1 MSSFNNAQV
10 TLKGS
15 VLLAKA
21 LNGEKLVF
29 TRVAMG
35 DGEYSGE
42 IGAAEDLVNIRK
54 NLAITKLTRKE
65 NIAIIGAVLKLG
77 DVDEEFSW
85 TELGVYAKGEDDVEV
100 LYMYGNAEDK
110 ASYISKLGLDE
121 KLIDINIVVGNASN
135 VTAMIDSS
143 LVFLSEAA
151 LIEHEEDENA
161 HPKLKV
167 WVQNQFANG
176 DWAKYSQVG
185 ESTDAETE
193 PTVFGSLN
201 SIKALINSFKTAFDT
216 FRQTYT
222 DIRGAKLD
230 NLDAKIS
237 SRAPADT
244 ALSKN
249 TWTDTRAGL
258 IDAINTN
265 TKINDT
271 ASKTGTLSQKLSYIT
286 DTSLGA
292 TTDIGGTST
301 AGTAMAKLN
310 AILTWFTGT
319 WTAARAAKIDEI
331 GTTGDIIGKRYTYEE
346 FKVLSAEAL
355 TLKTFTGSG
364 FFKMYVPQPQSA
376 SDFVEMTVDGTKYA
390 CPVGEITDNS
400 RIPFTVEVPFYSG
413 FTIAAK
419 GGYSSE
425 PIYIIIQTYTNN

>member
-1 MSSFNNAQV
+1 MSSFDNAQV

-65 NIAIIGAVLKLG
+65 NIAIIGAILKLG

-100 LYMYGNAEDK
+100 LYMYGNAGDK

-135 VTAMIDSS
+135 VSAMIDSS
-143 LVFLSEAA
+143 LVFLTEEA
-151 LIEHEEDENA
+151 LTEHEEDEDA

-167 WVQNQFANG
+167 WVQNLFASG
-176 DWAKYSQVG
+176 DWAKYDQVG
-185 ESTDAETE
+185 ESTDSETKT
-193 PTVFGSLN
+193 TVFGSLN
-201 SIKALINSFKTAFDT
+201 GIKALINSFKAAFDT
-216 FRQTYT
+216 FRTTYT

-230 NLDAKIS
+230 NLDTKIT

-244 ALSKN
+244 ALSSA

-258 IDAINTN
+258 IDTINTS
-265 TKINDT
+265 TKTNNT
-271 ASKTGTLSQKLSYIT
+271 ASSTGTLSQKLSYLIST
-286 DTSLGA
+286 LIGA
-292 TTDIGGTST
+292 TNATGGTTT

-310 AILTWFTGT
+310 ATLGKLTNGG
-319 WTAARAAKIDEI
+319 IS
-331 GTTGDIIGKRYTYEE
+331 G
-346 FKVLSAEAL
+346 
-355 TLKTFTGSG
+355 TLKSVQRGVVNQTLS
-364 FFKMYVPQPQSA
+364 
-376 SDFVEMTVDGTKYA
+376 SDEGNA
-390 CPVGEITDNS
+390 
-400 RIPFTVEVPFYSG
+400 
-413 FTIAAK
+413 
-419 GGYSSE
+419 
-425 PIYIIIQTYTNN
+425 IYIDVTISKVNMDKSFILVNHPGWASGTEKGYAFPCAYFVNDTTIRVYHSQWKSTGAHVFEQVNWQVVEFY